1 MIKMKEAAGSD
12 WVAALVPPLLI
23 ACVMGLF
30 NGAYGASASRRVV
43 ASRPSEHREVANV
56 AAMATRDY
64 FTATQD
70 KNPMMAL
77 VHVTSASAL
86 LSAARRIGDD
96 EQLSLSL
103 STDVRTIAS
112 DIDELQRKITARL
125 GKARHN
131 ATKPRA

>member
-1 MIKMKEAAGSD
+1 MQMKEAVGSN
-12 WVAALVPPLLI
+12 WVAALAPPLLV
-23 ACVMGLF
+23 ACVAGIF
-30 NGAYGASASRRVV
+30 ASAPKVDRVV

-125 GKARHN
+125 GKARRN
-131 ATKPRA
+131 ATTPRA